1 MPSGQKTKT
10 QNIKWKPYCN
20 KFHKDLKM
28 VHIKTILKKIKRDD
42 EAGKA
47 NQVTGINRKKANG
60 ILLQH
65 L

>member
-1 MPSGQKTKT
+1 
-10 QNIKWKPYCN
+10 
-20 KFHKDLKM
+20 M